1 MLENMK
7 KINESFE
14 CINCKRTI
22 DPAKKT
28 CRNHC
33 PFCLTSLHV
42 DWEIPWDRSSDCG
55 WIMRPINYEIK
66 HWKKRI
72 LFRCKKCGKEH
83 WNKMLDEDDLEV
95 LLDYCKISREG
106 YW

>member
-1 MLENMK
+1 MK
-7 KINESFE
+7 KINESFV

-22 DPAKKT
+22 DPARKT

-42 DWEIPWDRSSDCG
+42 DGNIPGDRAAECW
-55 WIMRPINYEIK
+55 WIMRPKNYEIK

-72 LFRCKKCGKEH
+72 LFCCEKCGKEH
-83 WNKMLDEDDLEV
+83 WNKMLDEDDVDV
-95 LLDYCKISREG
+95 LLSIIKKNRSFF
-106 YW
+106 